1 MIFCGTHPTYNS
13 HITSDGAHVYSL
25 SLLEKACEPVPMTL
39 DHRGQWRGLHLPD
52 LPDAAAELQNDARA
66 ASRLRRLLHAHNP
79 SERPS
84 HLAVFARR
92 PSVAA
97 AHLSAQV
104 GSRATR
110 HATDLEN
117 ERSAAAAA
125 P

>member
-13 HITSDGAHVYSL
+13 HITSDRAHVYSL
-25 SLLEKACEPVPMTL
+25 SLLEKACERVPMTL
-39 DHRGQWRGLHLPD
+39 DHRRQWHGLHLPD
-52 LPDAAAELQNDARA
+52 LPGAAAELQNDARA
-66 ASRLRRLLHAHNP
+66 ANWLRRLLRAPNL
-79 SERPS
+79 SERLS
-84 HLAVFARR
+84 HPAVFAPR

-104 GSRATR
+104 GRRATR
-110 HATDLEN
+110 HASDLEN